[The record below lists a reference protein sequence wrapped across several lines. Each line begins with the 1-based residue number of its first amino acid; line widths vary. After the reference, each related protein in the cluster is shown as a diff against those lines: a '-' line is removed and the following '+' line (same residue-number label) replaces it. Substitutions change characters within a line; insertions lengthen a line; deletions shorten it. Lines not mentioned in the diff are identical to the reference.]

1 MSIKGLFYIYKN
13 SFAFINVGKMWGK
26 LKGFVY
32 LQKRYAI

>member
-1 MSIKGLFYIYKN
+1 MGVKGLFYIYKN
-13 SFAFINVGKMWGK
+13 SFVFTNVGKMWGK